1 MKNFE
6 KVAILVVD
14 DNDQV
19 RSLLTSVLKNLG
31 VGTVYKAKEGG
42 DAIELIKSLPQDYTK
57 KGGCPI
63 DLIISDWVMSPV
75 DGISLLR
82 WVRHHPDTPNPFLP
96 FAMISALSDASKIE
110 RARDLGATHFFA
122 KPFSVESITAHLC
135 SILTTGRVFVRTEN
149 FFGPDRRRR
158 NITTGR
164 QTDRRKG
171 SAADRKPDA
180 EKTEEEK
187 AADAKRKEIV
197 KKQEEAKKVDRFFVP
212 SIIKDKSKENY
223 APDENCELVD
233 EYIMKKVK
241 DDLEDQE
248 QEFLKA
254 CAKYIKSLDLDSS
267 AALEL
272 ELSRRRPNFSR
283 INAIAHELRGL
294 GGIFEYQLIA
304 IVAQSLYDLTS
315 IYDLSDECLTLVR
328 DHINTFKAIARD
340 NIKGMGGEVGREL
353 IDTLESANR
362 RFLDNNRKTIGA

>member
-6 KVAILVVD
+6 KIAILVVD
-14 DNDQV
+14 DNNQV
-19 RSLLTSVLKNLG
+19 LSLLTSVLKHLG

-42 DAIELIKSLPQDYTK
+42 DAIELIKSLPADYTK

-63 DLIISDWVMSPV
+63 DLVISDWVMSPV

-96 FAMISALSDASKIE
+96 FAMISALSDTSKIQ

-158 NITTGR
+158 DITTGR

-171 SAADRKPDA
+171 TAADRKPV
-180 EKTEEEK
+180 
-187 AADAKRKEIV
+187 KEV
-197 KKQEEAKKVDRFFVP
+197 KKEVVPADDKKVDRFFVP
-212 SIIKDKSKENY
+212 SIIKDKSRENTK
-223 APDENCELVD
+223 PDESCELVD
-233 EYIMKKVK
+233 EFVMNKVK
-241 DDLEDQE
+241 EEMESQE

-254 CAKYIKSLDLDSS
+254 CAKYIKSLDLDST

-272 ELSRRRPNFSR
+272 DLPRRRPNFNR

-315 IYDLSDECLTLVR
+315 IYDLSDECLGLVR
-328 DHINTFKAIARD
+328 DHINTFKVIARE
-340 NIKGMGGEVGREL
+340 NIRGMGGDIGREL

-362 RFLDNNRKTIGA
+362 RFLDGNNHKIMGGR